1 MGTNNNSDTFESK
14 YYPSP
19 VNLSSESTEK
29 PYGNWIDTITEEIS
43 NWILEDK
50 NNESENEDS

>member
-19 VNLSSESTEK
+19 VNLNSENTEK
-29 PYGNWIDTITEEIS
+29 PYGNWTDQQ
-43 NWILEDK
+43 LDFRG
-50 NNESENEDS
+50 